1 MRRVSPN
8 DPNVSPLQEIP
19 ELPPTLVATAEY
31 DVLRDESIAYAEKLR
46 VAGIAVPHLHAPDMG
61 HNFPATPNLV
71 ARFSQCNETLAE
83 IADWLKAT
91 LAAETKATI

>member
-1 MRRVSPN
+1 
-8 DPNVSPLQEIP
+8 
-19 ELPPTLVATAEY
+19 
-31 DVLRDESIAYAEKLR
+31 
-46 VAGIAVPHLHAPDMG
+46 MG